1 MLCQCSAPSGC
12 FLDDVG
18 EGGGPRAA
26 VGDGRSRPGKREEG
40 VPTGPEPAEFPID
53 RTLLLEEDF
62 EEEPEE
68 DRGVNFTTEC
78 VFGLGYTFTWFLQVL
93 GLDLGPIRVF
103 LTLTK

>member
-1 MLCQCSAPSGC
+1 MSEGKILAAGFFSRETLDQLLQQEPSSWALLSV
-12 FLDDVG
+12 F
-18 EGGGPRAA
+18 
-26 VGDGRSRPGKREEG
+26 RENWC
-40 VPTGPEPAEFPID
+40 FPIFLIG

-78 VFGLGYTFTWFLQVL
+78 VFGLGYTFTRFLQVL
-93 GLDLGPIRVF
+93 GLDIGPIMVF